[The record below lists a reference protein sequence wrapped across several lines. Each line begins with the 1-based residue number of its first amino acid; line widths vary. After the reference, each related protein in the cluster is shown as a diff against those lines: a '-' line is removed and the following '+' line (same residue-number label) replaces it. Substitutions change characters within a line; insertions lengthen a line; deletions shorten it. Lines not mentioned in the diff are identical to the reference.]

1 MRWMLVGLGGLLLAG
16 AASAGAQETG
26 DAREGRV
33 LVDKLCR
40 SCHLVAPD
48 QRGPVPD
55 GVPSFMA
62 IAGRPGLDAK
72 SIEARLVR
80 PPHPMMPDPPLDQRQ
95 MRDVAA
101 YILSLRP

>member
-1 MRWMLVGLGGLLLAG
+1 MRWMLVGLSGLLLAG
-16 AASAGAQETG
+16 AAGAQEQG
-26 DAREGRV
+26 DPAQGRA
-33 LVDKLCR
+33 LAEQLCR
-40 SCHLVAPD
+40 TCHLIGPD

-62 IAGRPGLDAK
+62 IAGRPGLDMK
-72 SIEARLVR
+72 RVEASLVH
-80 PPHPMMPDPPLDQRQ
+80 PPHPLMPEPPLSQRQ